1 MLYNDTIG
9 YNQPGLS
16 FNGTLEINVPGIS
29 LPIILNDISVY
40 LFGDVD
46 YSNSTTVGLVT
57 INSIST
63 GYIVIEATEDQATA
77 ISQSSTI
84 FLNSTS
90 EITLLSSGNSTA
102 TVEASIILDQSES
115 EVSIEY

>member
-1 MLYNDTIG
+1 MQYNDSIA
-9 YNQPGLS
+9 YNQSNLS
-16 FNGTLEINVPGIS
+16 YLGTLEIRVPTLS
-29 LPIILNDISVY
+29 LPIILNDINIV

-63 GYIVIEATEDQATA
+63 GYVVIEATEDQATA

-90 EITLLSSGNSTA
+90 EITLLSSGSSTA

-115 EVSIEY
+115 EISIEY